1 MERQHVI
8 KLYGVVIFWACP
20 HPIKS
25 NPVGGI
31 SDFLIAKHEELE
43 SDEPFFPVS
52 SDDDTQTHVVQ
63 KSEE

>member
-1 MERQHVI
+1 MA
-8 KLYGVVIFWACP
+8 LSFSGLA

-25 NPVGGI
+25 NPDGGGI

-52 SDDDTQTHVVQ
+52 SDDDT
-63 KSEE
+63 